1 MQTEKCK
8 ECMGAIK
15 DRRSIRRFKETP
27 LGMDIIDQ
35 LLSLAQMAPS
45 AGNLQSRDFV
55 VVTDNTTKKKLTVA
69 SLDQSFIEQAPV
81 VIVFV
86 ANIERASRRYGSRGE
101 LYAIQDA
108 TASVMTL
115 LIAAQSMG
123 ISSCWVGAFD
133 DFAVSEILCIPYG
146 TKPVAIVPLG
156 MADETPA
163 TPNSSTKKPGDQSS
177 TWSIQL
183 IFPGRY
189 SSGTFPFFNDSIIS
203 ITDFTTDIRFISVV
217 LISKTLSLDS
227 TDSTRITSS
236 ASASEFSFTFS

>member
-1 MQTEKCK
+1 MKKEQCK
-8 ECMGAIK
+8 ECMDAIK
-15 DRRSIRRFKETP
+15 ERRSVRRFKETP
-27 LGMDIIDQ
+27 LKMDLIDE

-55 VVTDNTTKKKLTVA
+55 VVTDNATKKKLAVA

-115 LIAAQSMG
+115 LIAAQSRG

-156 MADETPA
+156 MADEAPA
-163 TPNSSTKKPGDQSS
+163 PPPKMELSKIVHKE
-177 TWSIQL
+177 TW
-183 IFPGRY
+183 
-189 SSGTFPFFNDSIIS
+189 
-203 ITDFTTDIRFISVV
+203 
-217 LISKTLSLDS
+217 
-227 TDSTRITSS
+227 
-236 ASASEFSFTFS
+236 

>member
-1 MQTEKCK
+1 MNKDKCK
-8 ECMGAIK
+8 ECLDAIK
-15 DRRSIRRFKETP
+15 DRRSIRRFKETL
-27 LGMDIIDQ
+27 LGTEMIDE

-55 VVTDNTTKKKLTVA
+55 VVTDKITKKKLA
-69 SLDQSFIEQAPV
+69 AAALDQSFIEQAPV

-86 ANIERASRRYGSRGE
+86 ANIERTSRRYGSRGE

-146 TKPVAIVPLG
+146 KKPVAIVPLG
-156 MADETPA
+156 QADESPV
-163 TPNSSTKKPGDQSS
+163 PQPKMELTKIVHKEI
-177 TWSIQL
+177 W
-183 IFPGRY
+183 
-189 SSGTFPFFNDSIIS
+189 
-203 ITDFTTDIRFISVV
+203 
-217 LISKTLSLDS
+217 
-227 TDSTRITSS
+227 
-236 ASASEFSFTFS
+236 